1 MMLGVERAQENEVL
15 ALLRKAVE
23 TWNKGLAVET
33 AKKALEMGID
43 PYEAIENGL
52 CLGMMGI
59 SDAFNEG
66 RIYLPQVLAA
76 SEAMESA
83 IAIFEPSLAG
93 NFLPYKGVVV
103 IGTVQGDIHE
113 IGKNVVTAFL
123 RGAGYAVF
131 DLGKDTSPDE
141 FLIAAREKGADVIG
155 ASALMTTTLVGQRRI
170 IEQLNE
176 EKLFKIK
183 TIFGGACC
191 THRWVMDIGGD
202 GYCACG
208 AEVANKLDQLLLE

>member
-1 MMLGVERAQENEVL
+1 MMLGVGITQENEVL
-15 ALLRKAVE
+15 ALLKKSVE
-23 TWNKGLAVET
+23 TWNKSLAVDT
-33 AKKALEMGID
+33 AKKALDMGID

-52 CLGMMGI
+52 CKGMMAI

-83 IAIFEPSLAG
+83 IAVFEPVLAG
-93 NFLPYKGVVV
+93 KYLPYKGVVV

-113 IGKNVVTAFL
+113 IGKNVVIAFL

-131 DLGKDTSPDE
+131 DLGKDISPDE
-141 FLIAAREKGADVIG
+141 FLLAARENGADVIG
-155 ASALMTTTLVGQRRI
+155 ASALMTTTLVGQKRI

-176 EKLFKIK
+176 EKLFRIK

-202 GYCACG
+202 AYCACG
-208 AEVANKLDQLLLE
+208 SEVANKLDELLLE

>member
-1 MMLGVERAQENEVL
+1 MLEIDRIRESDVL
-15 ALLRKAVE
+15 ALLKKAVE
-23 TWNKGLAVET
+23 TWNKDLAIDT
-33 AKKALEMGID
+33 AKKALDMGID

-52 CLGMMGI
+52 CQGMMGI

-83 IAIFEPSLAG
+83 IAIFEPALYG
-93 NFLPYKGVVV
+93 KFFPCKGVVV

-131 DLGKDTSPDE
+131 DLGKDISPDE
-141 FLIAAREKGADVIG
+141 FLLAAREKGADVIG
-155 ASALMTTTLVGQRRI
+155 ASALMTTTLVGQKRI

-176 EKLFKIK
+176 EKLFQIK

-191 THRWVMDIGGD
+191 TNRWVIDIGGD
-202 GYCACG
+202 AYCACG
-208 AEVANKLDQLLLE
+208 AEVANKLNKLLLE